1 MNETITKTYQSEEAL
16 KNVWEDLVAT
26 GMEQEQIFLDKKNN
40 QVRVITP
47 KETEAEVL
55 EILVRHQPID

>member
-1 MNETITKTYQSEEAL
+1 MNETITKTYESEEAL

-26 GMEQEQIFLDKKNN
+26 GMEQEQIFLDKENN
-40 QVRVITP
+40 QVKVITP

-55 EILVRHQPID
+55 EILARHKPID